1 MSVFVQPALQPAPS
15 VHPVP
20 PTPASQLLPASAV
33 SAANSCQPT
42 PAGQLL
48 HPAPASQ
55 LLQSYC
61 KASHLLQGQAQTH
74 LCARFARADGGAAA
88 VALHPA
94 DDGIAHPVAVWVY
107 GF

>member
-1 MSVFVQPALQPAPS
+1 MSVFAASAVNAVSAPNSCQPVQPVPSAPS
-15 VHPVP
+15 VHP
-20 PTPASQLLPASAV
+20 T
-33 SAANSCQPT
+33 
-42 PAGQLL
+42 
-48 HPAPASQ
+48 PASQ

-74 LCARFARADGGAAA
+74 LCTRLSRADGGTAA
-88 VALHPA
+88 VALHPT

>member
-1 MSVFVQPALQPAPS
+1 MSVFVQPAPAP
-15 VHPVP
+15 
-20 PTPASQLLPASAV
+20 
-33 SAANSCQPT
+33 NSCQLLH
-42 PAGQLL
+42 PAPASQLL